1 MPTRMIRDGL
11 LDSDKYAQLSD
22 AARLLFVHLMLLA
35 DDFGCVN
42 VGTTFLRR
50 RAFFDMPSSERIA
63 KLLLE
68 LVDTDLI
75 RTYEVDLGRYAF
87 IPKFRQR
94 LDRNKLNHP
103 KPPDT
108 VLVGD
113 EDAIKKFN
121 AFNKDGLSLVNQTKP
136 SGPKCSPKRSE
147 EKRSKATP
155 RAPTDV
161 GLADGFSEFWSA
173 YPKRRSKG
181 EALKAWRALKPNEQL
196 RTEILAGL
204 QRAMNSAQWRKD
216 DGQFIP
222 HPATWLR
229 AKGWED
235 ELDQTDVSF
244 RHGQARVG
252 GFVP

>member
-1 MPTRMIRDGL
+1 MPDRVFRDEL
-11 LDSDKYAQLSD
+11 LRSERYWSVSIEAQ
-22 AARLLFVHLMLLA
+22 RLYVHLLLCA
-35 DDFGCVN
+35 DDTARFSGKNYTV
-42 VGTTFLRR
+42 
-50 RAFFDMPSSERIA
+50 RAACFPGQAVEPDKLERHLA
-63 KLLLE
+63 E
-68 LVDTDLI
+68 LNDVDLI
-75 RTYEVDLGRYAF
+75 RLYCAGDERFIF
-87 IPKFRQR
+87 IPRFRQR
-94 LDRNKLNHP
+94 LRFVKSKYPDPP
-103 KPPDT
+103 KGISDIE
-108 VLVGD
+108 VEKSDLSQ
-113 EDAIKKFN
+113 AQ
-121 AFNKDGLSLVNQTKP
+121 DGLKTVASQAQD
-136 SGPKCSPKRSE
+136 GRSE